1 MPWREI
7 LYMSAPRQYPGVMVS
22 STFADLADHRA
33 ALMKALH
40 GQQLHAVAM
49 EDDAARLVDVL
60 ESSLEKVRSSAAY
73 IAIISRRY
81 GQVPEHPSGLSL
93 THLEFREAVKLGLP
107 ILIFIMG
114 PRHPLTEAD
123 VELDPV
129 KRDKLAAFREEAK
142 LAGGAVHR
150 VYKEFNDLGDFA
162 TAATQSVAEL
172 HTLLAVSAPPPPIES
187 DDHIPAPPALYAQA
201 RYLGSHDFV
210 GREAQ
215 LATLSDWARPA
226 EQHPVLL
233 FEAIGGTGKSM
244 LTWEWTTNHANGDWA
259 GRFWY
264 SFYEAG
270 AVMADFCQR
279 ALAYMTGRPLA
290 SFKEKKQH
298 ELSELLLQQLGSKPW
313 LLVLDGLERVLVAY
327 HRDDAAQLLDE
338 EAGGPDSIGSR
349 HPCAAIRPEDED
361 LLRRLAVSA
370 PSKILITSRLVPRV
384 LLNPASQPIP
394 GVLHERLPGLRPADA
409 EGLLRSCGVTGDSR
423 AMREYLQKHCDCH
436 PLVTGILAGLIS
448 GYLPARGDFDAWAAD
463 RDHGGRLD
471 VGELD
476 LVQKRNHIL
485 HAALASLPK
494 PSRALLSTLALLS
507 DSVDYETLSAVSP
520 CASLHEL
527 TCGVADLERSGLL
540 QYDRQTRNYDL
551 HPVVRAV
558 AAGELAAVD
567 KERLGQR
574 VVDHFS
580 AAVHRR
586 YENVSDLDDVRPHL
600 TVVRTLLQM
609 GMAERAF
616 VEYRAELAQAL
627 LFKLDAAPEA
637 LALLRSFFTDDW
649 NNPVAGLHREDFSY
663 LWNDAGL
670 HLRGLDDL
678 LSLSLFEKSLKVDL
692 GVGVIE
698 DNLVYLRNISKTLHL
713 QNRLARSLAVRK
725 FAAALAV
732 DGDQLSGLFFTDI
745 GAIRLYAELGWKSDV
760 ERVWRSID
768 RAREWDYLNNHAG
781 LAELEYAVYRFL
793 CGDVADEDFS
803 EAEELARRYRNR
815 RVLRRLHHVRGE
827 WLAESGRWAEAETDL
842 AVAVRMARESGR
854 ADKGA
859 EVLLAYV
866 RHELGW
872 LPDARAQAERLTVI
886 DGRAELALA
895 RLWRSIGDAGRA
907 AQCALSAHRYACA
920 DGEPYVRRSLL
931 ERVERLLVELGVEVP
946 EVPAYDPTADPEF
959 PWEADVRSY
968 LEQLRQRNGMS

>member
-1 MPWREI
+1 
-7 LYMSAPRQYPGVMVS
+7 MSAPRQYPGVMVS

-60 ESSLEKVRSSAAY
+60 ESSLEKVRSAAGY

-129 KRDKLAAFREEAK
+129 KRDKLEAFREEAK

-162 TAATQSVAEL
+162 TAATRSVAEL
-172 HTLLAVSAPPPPIES
+172 HTLLAASAPPPPAEN
-187 DDHIPAPPALYAQA
+187 DGHIPAPPALYAQA

-298 ELSELLLQQLGSKPW
+298 ELSELLSQQLGSKPW

-338 EAGGPDSIGSR
+338 DAGGPDSIGSR

-409 EGLLRSCGVTGDSR
+409 EGLLRSCGVTGDSK

-471 VGELD
+471 VGELN

-520 CASLHEL
+520 CASPHEL
-527 TCGVADLERSGLL
+527 TCGVTDLERSGLL
-540 QYDRQTRNYDL
+540 QYDRQTRHYDL

-558 AAGELAAVD
+558 AAGELAAD
-567 KERLGQR
+567 DRERLGQR
-574 VVDHFS
+574 VIDHFS

-586 YENVSDLDDVRPHL
+586 YENVSDINDVRPHL

-609 GMAERAF
+609 GMGERAF
-616 VEYRAELAQAL
+616 FEYGGELAQAL
-627 LFKLDAAPEA
+627 LFKLEAAPEA
-637 LALLRSFFTDDW
+637 LALLRGFFTDGW
-649 NNPVAGLHREDFSY
+649 NNPIAGLPSEDVAY
-663 LWNDAGL
+663 LWNDVGL
-670 HLRGLDDL
+670 HLPGPDNMP
-678 LSLSLFEKSLKVDL
+678 LSLSLFEKALQT
-692 GVGVIE
+692 
-698 DNLVYLRNISKTLHL
+698 NLQNGLIGAALVNLRNIATGLRS
-713 QNRLARSLAVRK
+713 QNRLARSLAVGELGATLTVGGDDLAGPF
-725 FAAALAV
+725 FA
-732 DGDQLSGLFFTDI
+732 DI
-745 GAIRLYAELGWKSDV
+745 GAIRLYAELGWKSEV
-760 ERVWRSID
+760 ERIWRTID
-768 RAREWDYLNNHAG
+768 RTREWDYLNNHAG
-781 LAELEYAVYRFL
+781 LAELDYAVCRFL
-793 CGDVADEDFS
+793 CGDVVDEDFS
-803 EAEELARRYRNR
+803 EAEQLARRYRNR
-815 RVLRRLHHVRGE
+815 GVLRRLHHVRGD
-827 WLAESGRWAEAETDL
+827 WLTECGRWAEAEADL
-842 AVAVRMARESGR
+842 AVAVRMARESGA
-854 ADKGA
+854 ADEGT
-859 EVLLAYV
+859 EVLLAYA
-866 RHELGW
+866 RHELGR
-872 LPDARAQAERLTVI
+872 LPDARAQAERLTATH
-886 DGRAELALA
+886 GWAELALA

-907 AQCALSAHRYACA
+907 AQCALSAHRFACA
-920 DGEPYVRRSLL
+920 DGEPYVIRPLL
-931 ERVERLLVELGVEVP
+931 ERVERLLVDLGVQVP
-946 EVPAYDPTADPEF
+946 EVPAYDPAADPEF
-959 PWEADVRSY
+959 PWESEVRATV
-968 LEQLRQRNGMS
+968 ERLRQRNGMS